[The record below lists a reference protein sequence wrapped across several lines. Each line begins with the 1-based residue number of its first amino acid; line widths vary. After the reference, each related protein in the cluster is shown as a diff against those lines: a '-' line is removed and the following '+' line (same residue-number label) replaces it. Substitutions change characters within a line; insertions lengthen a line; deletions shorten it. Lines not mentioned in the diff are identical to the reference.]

1 MTQWWEVNF
10 LRLNS
15 KIYSVVLLSLLIGL
29 YGCSSKEVVKFSEL
43 KPLDSALPVSRVW
56 TRTMLNEER
65 RTDPMLP
72 VAVDDQYYYWVD
84 RFDRLQ
90 VQDKLNGKS
99 VWSYTADSPISS
111 AAGLGHEAV
120 AVGTR
125 NATVVYFKKENQNL
139 IWKQQLSSEILAAPI
154 ITDSM
159 MIVHCVDGKLFAL
172 DLADGHELWRY
183 ESKVPLLSLR
193 GIASPVLA
201 DETIILGL
209 SNGKVVALNVWDGQL
224 LWQVEV
230 ATPSG
235 RTELERMVDVDARPV
250 VKDGIVYAV
259 SYQGRLVALQLRTGR
274 LLWAQDMSS
283 SLGMI
288 VDDNNVYVTDND
300 GVIWAIN
307 RLTGQTDWKQVD
319 LLHRELTAPVAYQ
332 QYLLVGDVTGYV
344 HWLDR
349 STGLII
355 HRMRHD
361 HAEIDT
367 SPIVSE
373 GVLFLNT
380 RGGVLDAVTL
390 LAP

>member
-10 LRLNS
+10 LGLSS
-15 KIYSVVLLSLLIGL
+15 KAHSVVVLSLLIGL
-29 YGCSSKEVVKFSEL
+29 SGCSSKDVVKYSEL
-43 KPLDSALPVSRVW
+43 KPLDSTLPVSRVW
-56 TRTMLNEER
+56 TRTMLNEDK
-65 RTDPMLP
+65 RTGPMLP
-72 VAVDDQYYYWVD
+72 VAVDDQYYYWID

-111 AAGLGHEAV
+111 AAGLSDEAV

-125 NATVVYFKKENQNL
+125 DATVVFFKKENQDL
-139 IWKQQLSSEILAAPI
+139 IWKKKLSSEIITAPI

-159 MIVHCVDGKLFAL
+159 VIVHCVDGKLFAL
-172 DLADGHELWRY
+172 DLVDGHELWRY

-193 GIASPVLA
+193 GTASPVLV

-209 SNGKVVALNVWDGQL
+209 SNGKVAALNIWDGQL
-224 LWQVEV
+224 RWQVEV

-235 RTELERMVDVDARPV
+235 RTELERMVDVDARPI
-250 VKDGIVYAV
+250 VKDGMVYVV
-259 SYQGRLVALQLRTGR
+259 SYQGRLVALKLRTGR

-288 VDDNNVYVTDND
+288 VDDDNIYVADND
-300 GVIWAIN
+300 GVLWAIN
-307 RLTGQTDWKQVD
+307 RLTGQTNWKQVD
-319 LLHRELTAPVAYQ
+319 LLHRELTAPVVYQ
-332 QYLLVGDVTGYV
+332 QYLLVGDVAGYV

-349 STGLII
+349 RTGLIV

-361 HAEIDT
+361 HAEIDV
-367 SPIVSE
+367 SPIVNE
-373 GVLFLNT
+373 HVLFLST

>member
-1 MTQWWEVNF
+1 MTQRREVNF
-10 LRLNS
+10 LGLRS
-15 KIYSVVLLSLLIGL
+15 KIYSVVLLSTLTGL
-29 YGCSSKEVVKFSEL
+29 YGCSSRDVVKFAEL
-43 KPLDSALPVSRVW
+43 KPLDSTLPVSRVW
-56 TRTMLNEER
+56 ARTMLNEDK

-72 VAVDDQYYYWVD
+72 VAVGDQYYYWID

-99 VWSYTADSPISS
+99 VWSYTAEAPISS
-111 AAGLGHEAV
+111 EAGLSHDAV

-125 NATVVYFKKENQNL
+125 DATVIYFKKENQRL
-139 IWKQQLSSEILAAPI
+139 VWKKKLSSEIITAPI
-154 ITDSM
+154 ITDSI
-159 MIVHCVDGKLFAL
+159 MIVHCVDGQLFAL
-172 DLADGHELWRY
+172 DLTDGHELWRY

-193 GIASPVLA
+193 GTAAPVLA

-209 SNGKVVALNVWDGQL
+209 ANGKVAALNLWDGQP

-259 SYQGRLVALQLRTGR
+259 SYQGRLVALKLRTGR
-274 LLWAQDMSS
+274 LLWSQDMSS
-283 SLGMI
+283 SSGMI
-288 VDDNNVYVTDND
+288 VDDDHVYITDND
-300 GVIWAIN
+300 SVIWAID
-307 RLTGQTDWKQVD
+307 RLTGRTGWKQLD
-319 LLHRELTAPVAYQ
+319 LLHRELTSPVAYQ

-349 STGLII
+349 RTGLIV

-361 HAEIDT
+361 HAEIDA
-367 SPIVSE
+367 SPVVND

-390 LAP
+390 SAQ